1 MNQALPTK
9 TLSLG
14 SHESPVNNARLSI
27 LCGERH
33 CNIKIIEEELLLKC
47 YQQGSDFVLQ
57 GQARDVEIAQR
68 VIKELYKLTKSRSGL
83 EESKVYQVIN
93 NMSEPSAQTDS
104 QFERVQAPFK
114 QVIAKSKAQSE
125 YMQSIDKH
133 DVVFG
138 IGPAGTGKTYLAV
151 AKAVE
156 YLIDDDVKRIVLVR
170 PVVEAG
176 ESLGFLPGDIGQ
188 KIDPYLR
195 PLYDALYEMLGVER
209 VEKLIEAKTIELAPL
224 AYMRGRTLSD
234 AFVIMDEAQN
244 TTVAQMKMLLTRTGY
259 GSKVVLTGDLSQV
272 DLPKGTYSG
281 LKHALT
287 ILKGVKGIDVNKFTG
302 KDIVRHPLV
311 QRIVEAYEKHDRND
325 WRISHGRRAAGAGRW
340 RRRTAGFTGIECMGE
355 SSLCAGC
362 RRSYGNYCS
371 TSGWNR
377 NGWPKSG
384 VSW

>member
-1 MNQALPTK
+1 MNQALPAK
-9 TLSLG
+9 TITLDSV
-14 SHESPVNNARLSI
+14 ESPADNARLSI
-27 LCGERH
+27 LSGERDR
-33 CNIKIIEEELLLKC
+33 NIKIVEQELLVKC

-57 GQARDVEIAQR
+57 GKSDDLDVAER
-68 VIKELYKLTKSRSGL
+68 VLRKLYQLTRKRQGL

-93 NMSEPSAQTDS
+93 NMSEPVDQDADL
-104 QFERVQAPFK
+104 ERVRAPLK
-114 QVIAKSKAQSE
+114 QVAAKSKAQSQ
-125 YMQSIDKH
+125 YMKAIGKH

-156 YLIDDDVKRIVLVR
+156 ALISDDVKKIVLIR

-176 ESLGFLPGDIGQ
+176 EHLGFLPGDIGQ

-195 PLYDALYEMLGVER
+195 PLYDALYELLGF
-209 VEKLIEAKTIELAPL
+209 EKVAALIEKKVIELAPL

-244 TTVAQMKMLLTRTGY
+244 TTVAQMKMLLTRTGF

-287 ILKGVKGIDVNKFTG
+287 ILKDVRGIKVTKFSG

-311 QRIVEAYEKHDRND
+311 QRIVEAYEKHEHN
-325 WRISHGRRAAGAGRW
+325 
-340 RRRTAGFTGIECMGE
+340 
-355 SSLCAGC
+355 
-362 RRSYGNYCS
+362 N
-371 TSGWNR
+371 
-377 NGWPKSG
+377 
-384 VSW
+384 

>member
-1 MNQALPTK
+1 LNQALPAK

-14 SHESPVNNARLSI
+14 SIESPVENARL
-27 LCGERH
+27 
-33 CNIKIIEEELLLKC
+33 
-47 YQQGSDFVLQ
+47 QQGSDFVLQ
-57 GQARDVEIAQR
+57 GNAGDVEIGQR
-68 VIKELYKLTKSRSGL
+68 VLVQLYKLTAQRSGL
-83 EESKVYQVIN
+83 EESKVYQVIRN
-93 NMSEPSAQTDS
+93 ASEATSEDS
-104 QFERVQAPFK
+104 PFERVQAPFK
-114 QVIAKSKAQSE
+114 QVVAKSKAQSA
-125 YMQSIDKH
+125 YMKSIDKH

-151 AKAVE
+151 AKAVDA
-156 YLIDDDVKRIVLVR
+156 LLNDDVKRIVLVR

-195 PLYDALYEMLGVER
+195 PLYDALYELLGVER

-244 TTVAQMKMLLTRTGY
+244 TTVAQMKMLLTRTGF

-325 WRISHGRRAAGAGRW
+325 
-340 RRRTAGFTGIECMGE
+340 
-355 SSLCAGC
+355 
-362 RRSYGNYCS
+362 
-371 TSGWNR
+371 
-377 NGWPKSG
+377 
-384 VSW
+384 

>member
-1 MNQALPTK
+1 LNKALPAK

-14 SHESPVNNARLSI
+14 SNESPVENARLSI
-27 LCGERH
+27 LCGECH
-33 CNIKIIEEELLLKC
+33 SNIKIIEEELLIKC

-57 GQARDVEIAQR
+57 GKAGDVEIAKR
-68 VIKELYKLTKSRSGL
+68 VLLQLYKLTAERSGL
-83 EESKVYQVIN
+83 EQSKVYQVIQN
-93 NMSEPSAQTDS
+93 ASEATGDDS
-104 QFERVQAPFK
+104 PLERGQAPFK
-114 QVIAKSKAQSE
+114 QEIAKSNAQSA
-125 YMQSIDKH
+125 YMKSIEKH

-138 IGPAGTGKTYLAV
+138 VGPAGTGKTYLAV
-151 AKAVE
+151 AKA
-156 YLIDDDVKRIVLVR
+156 IDALLKDEVKRIVLVR

-176 ESLGFLPGDIGQ
+176 ESLGFLPGDISQ

-195 PLYDALYEMLGVER
+195 PLYDALYELMGAER

-244 TTVAQMKMLLTRTGY
+244 TTVAQMKMLLTRTGF

-272 DLPKGTYSG
+272 DLPKDTYSG

-325 WRISHGRRAAGAGRW
+325 
-340 RRRTAGFTGIECMGE
+340 
-355 SSLCAGC
+355 
-362 RRSYGNYCS
+362 
-371 TSGWNR
+371 
-377 NGWPKSG
+377 
-384 VSW
+384 

>member
-1 MNQALPTK
+1 MNQVLPARTI
-9 TLSLG
+9 TLGLVSDA
-14 SHESPVNNARLSI
+14 PVENARLSI

-33 CNIKIIEEELLLKC
+33 SNIKILENELSIKC

-57 GQARDVEIAQR
+57 GKTEQIDLAEKVLN
-68 VIKELYKLTKSRSGL
+68 KLYQLTEGQTGL
-83 EESKVYQVIN
+83 EESKIYQTIN
-93 NMSEPSAQTDS
+93 NMSEPDHQDTEFARIST
-104 QFERVQAPFK
+104 PFK
-114 QVIAKSKAQSE
+114 QIVAKSKAQSE
-125 YMQSIDKH
+125 YINAVNQY

-156 YLIDDDVKRIVLVR
+156 ALVNDEVNRIVLIR

-176 ESLGFLPGDIGQ
+176 EHLGFLPGDIGQ

-195 PLYDALYEMLGVER
+195 PLYDGLYEMLGSER
-209 VEKLIEAKTIELAPL
+209 VGKLIEKNCIELAPL

-244 TTVAQMKMLLTRTGY
+244 TTVAQMKMLLTRIGF
-259 GSKVVLTGDLSQV
+259 GAKVVITGDVSQV

-287 ILKGVKGIDVNKFTG
+287 ILSSVKGIGVTKFTG

-311 QRIVEAYEKHDRND
+311 ARIVEAYEKHHRHD
-325 WRISHGRRAAGAGRW
+325 
-340 RRRTAGFTGIECMGE
+340 
-355 SSLCAGC
+355 
-362 RRSYGNYCS
+362 
-371 TSGWNR
+371 
-377 NGWPKSG
+377 
-384 VSW
+384 

>member
-1 MNQALPTK
+1 LNQALPAK

-14 SHESPVNNARLSI
+14 SDESPVENSRLSI
-27 LCGERH
+27 LCGECHR
-33 CNIKIIEEELLLKC
+33 NIKIIEEELLVKC

-57 GQARDVEIAQR
+57 GKNDDIETAERALLQ
-68 VIKELYKLTKSRSGL
+68 LYKLTAQRSGL
-83 EESKVYQVIN
+83 EESKVYQVIQN
-93 NMSEPSAQTDS
+93 ASEAKPEDS
-104 QFERVQAPFK
+104 PFERVQAPFK
-114 QVIAKSKAQSE
+114 QVIAKSKAQSA
-125 YMQSIDKH
+125 YMKSIDKH

-138 IGPAGTGKTYLAV
+138 VGPAGTGKTYLAV

-156 YLIDDDVKRIVLVR
+156 ALLNDEVKRIVLVR

-195 PLYDALYEMLGVER
+195 PLYDALYELMGVER
-209 VEKLIEAKTIELAPL
+209 IEKLIEAKTIELAPL

-244 TTVAQMKMLLTRTGY
+244 TTVAQMKMLLTRTGF

-287 ILKGVKGIDVNKFTG
+287 ILNGVKGIDVNKFTG

-325 WRISHGRRAAGAGRW
+325 
-340 RRRTAGFTGIECMGE
+340 
-355 SSLCAGC
+355 
-362 RRSYGNYCS
+362 
-371 TSGWNR
+371 
-377 NGWPKSG
+377 
-384 VSW
+384 

>member
-1 MNQALPTK
+1 MNQALPAK

-14 SHESPVNNARLSI
+14 SPESPVDNARLSI

-33 CNIKIIEEELLLKC
+33 SNIKIIEDELLVKC
-47 YQQGSDFVLQ
+47 YQQGADFVLQ
-57 GQARDVEIAQR
+57 GKSDATEIAQR
-68 VIKELYKLTKSRSGL
+68 VIKTLYQLTAKRSGL
-83 EESKVYQVIN
+83 EESKIYQVIN
-93 NMSEPSAQTDS
+93 NMSEPVEQDMV
-104 QFERVQAPFK
+104 FERVQAPLK
-114 QVIAKSKAQSE
+114 QVVAKSKAQSE
-125 YMQSIDKH
+125 YMKSIERS

-151 AKAVE
+151 AKAVDALLNDE
-156 YLIDDDVKRIVLVR
+156 VKRVVLVR

-176 ESLGFLPGDIGQ
+176 ENLGFLPGDINQ

-195 PLYDALYEMLGVER
+195 PLYDALYELLGVER

-244 TTVAQMKMLLTRTGY
+244 TTIGQMKMLLTRTGF

-281 LKHALT
+281 LKHALN
-287 ILKGVKGIDVNKFTG
+287 ILRQVKGINVVKFSG

-311 QRIVEAYEKHDRND
+311 QRIVDAYEKHDRND
-325 WRISHGRRAAGAGRW
+325 
-340 RRRTAGFTGIECMGE
+340 
-355 SSLCAGC
+355 
-362 RRSYGNYCS
+362 
-371 TSGWNR
+371 
-377 NGWPKSG
+377 
-384 VSW
+384 